1 MWITRVS
8 LNNPYFAA
16 MLMAALVVLGLFSLA
31 RLPVEEFPDIRFPIA
46 VVSTQYP
53 GASPT
58 VVESEVT
65 RPLEEALNTLAGIK
79 HLRSYSFESS
89 SVIVVEF
96 ELSVDPATAVQEV
109 RDKVATVTGQFRR
122 EISNPTIN
130 QVNPSDSPMMT
141 LIVSSDSLP
150 PRELSTWADQV
161 LRKRLQT
168 VSGVG
173 EAKVVGAIKREVRV
187 EIDPIRLQSYG
198 LDIATVNDAI
208 ARANR
213 DFPAGR
219 LTGQEPEIA
228 LRVDGKLKTVAQF
241 AEIELVWRNG
251 SAVYLRDVAT
261 IRDGEQEYQSLALI
275 NGQRALSL
283 EIKAARSAN
292 IVATSAAVK
301 AALAELKAQLPAG
314 VMLRVMND
322 KADDVR
328 DSLTTVRDTLLEGTA
343 LTVLIVFLFLGS
355 WRSTVITGLTL
366 PIALIGTLFAIA
378 VAGFSIN
385 VMSLLALTLSIGLL
399 IDDAIVVRENIVRHA
414 GLGKSHFQAALEGTE
429 EIGLAVLATTFTVVA
444 VFLPVGFMGGI
455 IGQFFQQFGLTVV
468 VAVLIS
474 LLVSFSLDPM
484 LSSIWYDPHR
494 HGDAHH
500 GPLGRLLD
508 RFETSMDSLAE
519 RYALAIDWVL
529 QHRKTTLAAATVLL
543 LGSFALVPVIGAEF
557 LPKSDTGKVTVK
569 FKTAAGSSLEYTE
582 QKARHVDQ
590 LLRQATEVKDIY
602 INIGGGFAEG
612 RNQASLQVILHDK
625 AARARSVF
633 TLMEVWRQQLP
644 HIAGIELQSV
654 AVSGGPG
661 GNEKPIRVGIRGQ
674 DMATLERI
682 AVDVRQRLRQINGV
696 TDIESSLDAAE
707 PALSLRLQRDAA
719 ASLGIDMEQLGQ
731 TLAVLLAGKVVSTWE
746 APDGENYDVR
756 VIVPK
761 PARQPLLLE
770 DIQIAGRSLGDGSRE
785 MVPLSTVATV
795 VETQVPR
802 QINRMDQARE
812 LTLTANIQGRDAQ
825 HVFTEVA
832 TLLQNYRLPTG
843 YQFDQG
849 GESQDLQESFSY
861 AVQALAIGVIFIY
874 MILCA
879 QFRSFFQPIAI
890 MMSLPLAF
898 IGVFLALLVWGSTLN
913 MFSVI
918 GVIMLMGLVAK
929 NGILLI
935 DFVNQARREGMDR
948 LAALK
953 AAGRVRLR
961 PILMTSLAMI
971 FGMLPLALSRASGA
985 ELNAPMAQ
993 AVIGGLLT
1001 STLLTLFVVPVVY
1014 SYLDTASA
1022 WLRRKFSPPRQQT

>member
-1 MWITRVS
+1 
-8 LNNPYFAA
+8 
-16 MLMAALVVLGLFSLA
+16 
-31 RLPVEEFPDIRFPIA
+31 
-46 VVSTQYP
+46 
-53 GASPT
+53 
-58 VVESEVT
+58 
-65 RPLEEALNTLAGIK
+65 
-79 HLRSYSFESS
+79 
-89 SVIVVEF
+89 
-96 ELSVDPATAVQEV
+96 
-109 RDKVATVTGQFRR
+109 
-122 EISNPTIN
+122 
-130 QVNPSDSPMMT
+130 
-141 LIVSSDSLP
+141 
-150 PRELSTWADQV
+150 
-161 LRKRLQT
+161 
-168 VSGVG
+168 
-173 EAKVVGAIKREVRV
+173 
-187 EIDPIRLQSYG
+187 
-198 LDIATVNDAI
+198 
-208 ARANR
+208 
-213 DFPAGR
+213 
-219 LTGQEPEIA
+219 
-228 LRVDGKLKTVAQF
+228 
-241 AEIELVWRNG
+241 
-251 SAVYLRDVAT
+251 
-261 IRDGEQEYQSLALI
+261 
-275 NGQRALSL
+275 
-283 EIKAARSAN
+283 
-292 IVATSAAVK
+292 
-301 AALAELKAQLPAG
+301 
-314 VMLRVMND
+314 
-322 KADDVR
+322 
-328 DSLTTVRDTLLEGTA
+328 
-343 LTVLIVFLFLGS
+343 
-355 WRSTVITGLTL
+355 
-366 PIALIGTLFAIA
+366 
-378 VAGFSIN
+378 
-385 VMSLLALTLSIGLL
+385 MSLLALTLSIGLL

-429 EIGLAVLATTFTVVA
+429 EIGLAVLATTLTVVA

-494 HGDAHH
+494 HGDAHR

-508 RFETSMDSLAE
+508 RFETSMDGLAE

-529 QHRKTTLAAATVLL
+529 QHRKTTLAVATVLL

-582 QKARHVDQ
+582 QKAHQVDQ
-590 LLRQATEVKDIY
+590 LLRRAPEVKDIY

-612 RNQASLQVILHDK
+612 RNQASLQVILHEK
-625 AARARSVF
+625 AARARSIF
-633 TLMEVWRQQLP
+633 ALMEVWRQQLP
-644 HIAGIELQSV
+644 AIAGIELQSV

-674 DMATLERI
+674 DMANLERL
-682 AVDVRQRLRQINGV
+682 ASDVQQRLRGIKGV
-696 TDIESSLDAAE
+696 TDIESSVDAAE

-770 DIQIAGRSLGDGSRE
+770 DIQIAGRSLNDGSRE

-795 VETQVPR
+795 VETQAPR

-825 HVFTEVA
+825 HVFAEVA
-832 TLLQNYRLPTG
+832 ALLKDYRLPTG

-849 GESQDLQESFSY
+849 GESKDLQESFSY

-898 IGVFLALLVWGSTLN
+898 IGVFLALLLWGSTLN

-993 AVIGGLLT
+993 AVIGGLVT

-1014 SYLDTASA
+1014 SYLDSTSE
-1022 WLRRKFSPPRQQT
+1022 WLRHKFSHPARRQT